1 MKHNKRGIERR
12 ASNQNHSFPLHLPNG
27 QSIEKERRSNKH
39 RRQNDF
45 ISEQSFFDEVPY
57 DLIEPLIT
65 LCTTLV
71 LEAGDIL
78 LKPQQPNRNLYL
90 VLKGQLKVHI
100 DKVDSQEGFMIQP
113 GEFLGEL
120 SVIDGQLPSA
130 FVVAEQP
137 SHVLSIPDEIL
148 WNNFFKNGTIARNFM
163 SMFAKRLRDRNEHI
177 QRALEQELRLEHLQ
191 KELSIAHDIQA
202 SMLPTVSD
210 KCSKFPQVDL
220 EASMT
225 PANEV
230 GGDFYDLF
238 PVDKENICLSIGDV
252 SGKGIPASLFMVKTL
267 TLLRE
272 EIMRQEDLSTAITNT
287 NLKLCQDNDSC
298 MFATVIIGILNVKS
312 GIFNYINAGHN
323 LPLLVEGGNNSKYL
337 KSDKGILLGINEN
350 AEYTSS
356 QLQLAKD
363 DVLVLYTDGITEA
376 MNNQYE
382 IYTDERFQ
390 KLLTNQ
396 KNLTAASTVE
406 EIITGVKQFTGSAPQ
421 SDDLT
426 LLVLRYCK

>member
-1 MKHNKRGIERR
+1 MKQTKRGIERR
-12 ASNQNHSFPLHLPNG
+12 ALNQNQNFPLQLPNG
-27 QSIEKERRSNKH
+27 QIVERERRSNQH

-45 ISEQSFFDEVPY
+45 ISEQSFFNKAPY
-57 DLIEPLIT
+57 DLIEPLT
-65 LCTTLV
+65 DLCTFLD
-71 LEAGDIL
+71 LKAGDIL
-78 LKPQQPNRNLYL
+78 LKPQQPNSNLYL

-100 DKVDSQEGFMIQP
+100 DKVDSQEGFIIQP

-130 FVVAEQP
+130 FVVAEQS
-137 SHVLSIPDEIL
+137 SHVLSIPEDIL
-148 WNNFFKNGTIARNFM
+148 WNNFFKNGRIARNFM
-163 SMFAKRLRDRNEHI
+163 QMFAKRLRDRNVHI

-202 SMLPTVSD
+202 SMLPTVRD
-210 KCSKFPQVDL
+210 QFRRFPQVDL

-230 GGDFYDLF
+230 GGDFYDAF
-238 PVDKENICLSIGDV
+238 PVDQEHICLSIGDV

-272 EIMRQEDLSTAITNT
+272 EIIRQDDLSAAVINT

-323 LPLLVEGGNNSKYL
+323 PPLFVEGGNNSKYL
-337 KSDKGILLGINEN
+337 ESDKGILLGINEN

-356 QLQLAKD
+356 QLQLYKD
-363 DVLVLYTDGITEA
+363 DVLVLYTDGVTEA
-376 MNNQYE
+376 MNSQHQLF
-382 IYTDERFQ
+382 TDERFQ

-396 KNLTAASTVE
+396 ETTAATSTVQK
-406 EIITGVKQFTGSAPQ
+406 IISGVKEFTGSAPQ

-426 LLVLRYCK
+426 LLALRYCI